1 MAKLS
6 RTSIPDKL
14 ITAKRSAMRYFSPK
28 GTRALTGAAALSD
41 PKHNLVGIGI
51 GHKLVKGKSTGDH
64 AIRFYVERKIDKK
77 VIPTSFRLPKHIGGV
92 GTDVIETGRFVV
104 LKPHRQKRM
113 RPVRPGCSIGCQPKD
128 GHLMA
133 ATFGAIVAKKGKHY
147 VLSNNHVLANENRLP
162 LGSPI
167 FQPGLRD
174 KNAPGKDRIAKLSHY
189 IRLKVHGSNQVDCA
203 IALLAKKTRWN
214 AAVLPRVNKL
224 KSGIPIPAAAKMAVE
239 KTGRDTGY
247 TTGKIEDVSMT
258 IKVDG
263 YPSGTLKFID
273 QILIRADGKKPFCA
287 GGDSGSLVVDRKSKR
302 PVGLLFGGAAGRFAV
317 ANHVSDVLQH
327 LGVTVVA

>member
-6 RTSIPDKL
+6 RTLIPDKL
-14 ITAKRSAMRYFSPK
+14 IKAKRSAMRYFSPR
-28 GTRALTGAAALSD
+28 GTRALTGAAAFSD
-41 PKHNLVGIGI
+41 PKHNVIGIGI
-51 GHKLVKGKSTGDH
+51 GHKLVKGKPTGDH

-77 VIPTSFRLPKHIGGV
+77 LIPRKYLLPKRIGNV

-104 LKPHRQKRM
+104 LQPRRQKRM

-133 ATFGAIVAKKGKHY
+133 ATLGAIVAKNSKHY

-174 KNAPGKDRIAKLSHY
+174 KDAPGKDRIARLSHY
-189 IRLKVHGSNQVDCA
+189 VRLKVHGSNQVDCA
-203 IALLAKKTRWN
+203 IAQLAKKTTWN
-214 AAVLPRVNKL
+214 AAVLPRVNRMKT
-224 KSGIPIPAAAKMAVE
+224 GIPIAAAVKMAVE
-239 KTGRDTGY
+239 KTGRETGY
-247 TTGKIEDVSMT
+247 TTGKIEDVRAT
-258 IKVDG
+258 IKVDYG
-263 YPSGTLKFID
+263 SGTLKFVD
-273 QILIRADGKKPFCA
+273 QIMIRADGKKPFCG
-287 GGDSGSLVVDRKSKR
+287 GGDSGSLVVDRNSKR
-302 PVGLLFGGAAGRFAV
+302 PVGLLFGGAAGRLAV

-327 LGVTVVA
+327 LGVTIVA

>member
-1 MAKLS
+1 MPKLS
-6 RTSIPDKL
+6 RISIPDKL
-14 ITAKRSAMRYFSPK
+14 VAAKRSAMRYFSPK
-28 GTRALTGAAALSD
+28 GTRALTGLTALSD
-41 PKHNLVGIGI
+41 PKHNVVGIGI
-51 GHKLVKGKSTGDH
+51 GHKLVKGKSTGVH
-64 AIRFYVERKIDKK
+64 SIRFYVERKIDKR
-77 VIPTSFRLPKHIGGV
+77 VIPKKFLLPKRVGNV

-104 LKPHRQKRM
+104 LQPRRQERM
-113 RPVRPGCSIGCQPKD
+113 RPVQPGCSIGCQPKD

-174 KNAPGKDRIAKLSHY
+174 KNAPGKDRIAKLSHF
-189 IRLKVHGSNQVDCA
+189 IRLRIHGSNEVDCA

-224 KSGIPIPAAAKMAVE
+224 KSGDPIPAALKMAVE
-239 KTGRDTGY
+239 KTGRETGY
-247 TTGKIEDVSMT
+247 TTGKIEDVRVT
-258 IKVDG
+258 IKVG
-263 YPSGTLKFID
+263 YGSGTLKFVD
-273 QILIRADGKKPFCA
+273 QILIRADGKNPFCG

-317 ANHVSDVLQH
+317 ANHVADVLQH
-327 LGVTVVA
+327 LGVTIVA

>member
-1 MAKLS
+1 MPRLS
-6 RTSIPDKL
+6 RISIPDKL
-14 ITAKRSAMRYFSPK
+14 VAAKRRAMKYFSPK
-28 GTRALTGAAALSD
+28 GTRALTGLAALSD
-41 PKHNLVGIGI
+41 PRHNVIGIGI
-51 GHKLVKGKSTGDH
+51 GHKLVKGKSTGRH
-64 AIRFYVERKIDKK
+64 SIRFYVERKIDKK
-77 VIPTSFRLPKHIGGV
+77 VIPKNFLLPKRVGNV

-104 LKPHRQKRM
+104 LRPLRQRRM
-113 RPVRPGCSIGCQPKD
+113 RPVRPGCSIGCQPND

-133 ATFGAIVAKKGKHY
+133 ATFGAIVAKQGKHY

-174 KNAPGKDRIAKLSHY
+174 KNAPGKDRIAKLSHFV
-189 IRLKVHGSNQVDCA
+189 RLKVHGSNEVDCA
-203 IALLAKKTRWN
+203 IALLAEKTKWN

-224 KSGIPIPAAAKMAVE
+224 KSGIPILAATKMAVE
-239 KTGRDTGY
+239 KTGRETGY

-258 IKVDG
+258 TKVDYG
-263 YPSGTLKFID
+263 SGTLKFVD
-273 QILIRADGKKPFCA
+273 QILIRADGKKPFCG

-327 LGVTVVA
+327 LGVTIVA